1 MPESR
6 KDQTLSGVPRSDEHP
21 LLSVWFEPGPTIMR
35 LSTSDPRRLYFP
47 LAAVWGASYNL
58 SIALR
63 SGVPPENLEGSSPWA
78 IVGIN
83 LLFGALFGILVLWAL
98 SFLFA
103 WLARVVGGRGTAM
116 HVRTVLAWSSVP
128 HIPNLAVAALV
139 VIIGGTGVLTVGH
152 SAEATGSVYLLR
164 LFFLTVNFAFGMWG
178 LVITVAGLRT
188 VMAFSTLRA
197 IGVLVFG
204 GLLIFGLFFGSIIA
218 FMTLA
223 RG

>member
-1 MPESR
+1 
-6 KDQTLSGVPRSDEHP
+6 
-21 LLSVWFEPGPTIMR
+21 
-35 LSTSDPRRLYFP
+35 
-47 LAAVWGASYNL
+47 
-58 SIALR
+58 
-63 SGVPPENLEGSSPWA
+63 LEGSSPWA